1 MARQNV
7 DMLIVGAKIITMD
20 DERRILMDGMLA
32 VKGDKIVAVGLRRDL
47 ENQYDATETIDGR
60 RFVITPGFINGH
72 VHITGDPLTR
82 GYLPDDLDCDFVEK
96 LNKWVIPRY
105 HAHTQQDEGLS
116 AQLAS
121 VEMLRSGTTC
131 FIEAGTI
138 RYLDEVVEGLNST
151 GIRGRVGLWVE
162 GRAFDPAEDQAQ
174 LNAEAI
180 RKLEDELIRFP
191 AGDDHLISAWPL
203 LVGHSTNT
211 DEVWQA
217 AKNLADTT
225 GLGIS
230 AHMSPY
236 KADPD
241 WFLDTYGHRPIE
253 HLAEI
258 GVLGENVSLTHVAH
272 IDEHEQDLLA
282 ETGTN
287 VTLCP
292 LASLKGAFG
301 MGEVGR
307 FPEMAAA
314 GVNIMLGTDGYNQ
327 DMLNLTSLMS
337 AMHKDVRKDI
347 KIFPAHEMLEMVTV
361 NGAKALGM
369 QDTIGSLEVGKQ
381 ADFVFHD
388 TNRPEWRPLI
398 NIVNQL
404 VWAADG
410 RSVHSVWVK
419 GVRVVDNYHS
429 TMIDEEELCAKA
441 QSAGEAIMKRTGL
454 PPLSPWPVIE

>member
-1 MARQNV
+1 MTRKTV
-7 DMLIVGAKIITMD
+7 DTLIVGAKIVTMD
-20 DERRILMDGMLA
+20 ATRRVLMDGTLA
-32 VKGDKIVAVGLRRDL
+32 ISGDKIVAIGPRREL
-47 ENQYDATETIDGR
+47 EGDYDASQTIDGR

-72 VHITGDPLTR
+72 VHITGDTLTR
-82 GYLPDDLDCDFVEK
+82 GYLPDDLECDFVEK

-105 HAHTQQDEGLS
+105 HAHTPEDEGVS
-116 AQLAS
+116 AQLAA

-131 FIEAGTI
+131 FVEAGTI
-138 RYLDEVVEGLNST
+138 RHMDEVVEGLQST
-151 GIRGRVGLWVE
+151 GIRGRVGIWVE
-162 GRAFDPAEDQAQ
+162 GQAFDPADDQSK

-180 RKLEDELIRFP
+180 SKLEDEVIRFP
-191 AGDDHLISAWPL
+191 SDDDALIYAWPL

-211 DEVWQA
+211 DEVWRA
-217 AKNLADTT
+217 AKALADRK

-241 WFLDTYGHRPIE
+241 WFLEKYGHRPIE

-272 IDEHEQDLLA
+272 IDENEQNLLA

-301 MGEVGR
+301 MSAVGR

-314 GVNIMLGTDGYNQ
+314 GINIMLGTDGYDN
-327 DMLNLTSLMS
+327 DIMRLTSLMS
-337 AMHKDVRKDI
+337 AMHKDMRHDI
-347 KIFPAHEMLEMVTV
+347 TVFPAHEVLEMVTV
-361 NGAKALGM
+361 NGAKALGL
-369 QDTIGSLEVGKQ
+369 QNEIGSLEVGKR
-381 ADFVFHD
+381 ADFVCHD
-388 TNRPEWRPLI
+388 TDRPEWHPLM
-398 NIVNQL
+398 NVLNQL

-410 RSVHSVWVK
+410 RSVHSVWVN
-419 GVRVVDNYHS
+419 GVRVIDNYHS
-429 TMIDEEELCAKA
+429 TLIDEEKLCAKA
-441 QSAGEAIMKRTGL
+441 QSAGDAIMKRTGL
-454 PPLSPWPVIE
+454 PFLSPWPVIE